1 MAINIRF
8 KGIIETLANIAT
20 DKFAGR
26 LAWASNIARMIWYYD
41 AANYGVMARRDVLE
55 SFEAGIQDA
64 TVTAGQPM
72 VAGAS
77 GRYQTQDAA
86 TFLGTVGA
94 ASAAQ
99 LSQYN
104 KGTSFDGLDDPFTN
118 REAYGGHGGVR
129 TAFGE
134 GPFGGVWYNIVD
146 VRHRNS
152 WSAPVDIWGGEL
164 VWGMTGSEYRM
175 AFRSRSGSGVPTA
188 WKEVSTVGHGHQSI
202 IVDGTTRIST
212 GGAATMASLRAANL
226 SGSGTRPLVAS
237 PDGDIDDQDAAT
249 FRATIGIQSVGRRLW
264 AEKDKAQT
272 YSSDERSILGATSAQ
287 RMLAANTISDG
298 TVVRL
303 VAVGRFQASSSG
315 SDLVVKLTCGPDGN
329 YYSPYY
335 LSSHGIP
342 CAALAAVVGYKVE
355 ALLYFVGSGASAGVY
370 VEITIQFFGSDGVVT
385 TYRNASVPGSP
396 LDVDGSIDRYL
407 DVFFQVSGGASS
419 YSTITPTHSFAEII
433 TP

>member
-8 KGIIETLANIAT
+8 KGIIGTLAQIIT
-20 DKFAGR
+20 DRFAGR
-26 LAWASNIARMIWYYD
+26 IAWMTDISRFIMYYD
-41 AANYGVMARRDVLE
+41 ATNYGVMARRDVLE

-72 VAGAS
+72 VAGTA

-86 TFLGTVGA
+86 TFRATIDAA
-94 ASAAQ
+94 ASAHDHSHMA
-99 LSQYN
+99 
-104 KGTSFDGLDDPFTN
+104 TGLTFETGDPFLV
-118 REAYGGHGGVR
+118 RESHDLRGGVR
-129 TAFGE
+129 TMNGA
-134 GPFGGVWYNIVD
+134 GPFGAGYYCVVD
-146 VRHRNS
+146 VRHRN
-152 WSAPVDIWGGEL
+152 GGGDGADAYG
-164 VWGMTGSEYRM
+164 GMIAWEMLSETPRISI
-175 AFRSRSGSGVPTA
+175 RSRPNTA
-188 WKEVSTVGHGHQSI
+188 WSYWVELSRVGHDHQSI
-202 IVDGTTRIST
+202 TVDGATRIST
-212 GGAATMASLRAANL
+212 GGAATLASIQASNL
-226 SGSGTRPLVAS
+226 SGSGTRPLVAG

-272 YSSDERSILGATSAQ
+272 YANNERSILGATSAQ

-315 SDLVVKLTCGPDGN
+315 SNLVVKLTCGPDGN

-335 LSSHGIP
+335 LSSYGIP
-342 CAALAAVVGYKVE
+342 CSALASDVEYKVE

-370 VEITIQFFGSDGVVT
+370 VELTIQFSGADGVVT
-385 TYRNASVPGSP
+385 TYRNASAPGSP
-396 LDVDGSIDRYL
+396 LDVDGSINRYL
-407 DVFFQVSGGASS
+407 DVFFQVSGGTSS